1 MPNQHPETAIGA
13 LLECRALKD
22 ELMTRLFIWG
32 RRCAA
37 IATTGMLF
45 QAGGCAVD
53 SQALTASLVGTI
65 LQNLV
70 ATFVFGS
77 FNLVP

>member
-1 MPNQHPETAIGA
+1 
-13 LLECRALKD
+13 
-22 ELMTRLFIWG
+22 MTKLYIWG
-32 RRCAA
+32 RRSAA
-37 IATTGMLF
+37 VVTAGMLF

-53 SQALTASLVGTI
+53 SQALALNLVGTI

-70 ATFVFGS
+70 ATLVFGS

>member
-1 MPNQHPETAIGA
+1 
-13 LLECRALKD
+13 
-22 ELMTRLFIWG
+22 MTRLLIWG

-45 QAGGCAVD
+45 QAGGCTVD
-53 SQALTASLVGTI
+53 SQTLAVNLFGTI

-70 ATFVFGS
+70 QTFVFGS

>member
-1 MPNQHPETAIGA
+1 
-13 LLECRALKD
+13 
-22 ELMTRLFIWG
+22 MTKLYVWS
-32 RRCAA
+32 RRCAV

-53 SQALTASLVGTI
+53 SQALALSLFGTI

-70 ATFVFGS
+70 ATLVFGS

>member
-1 MPNQHPETAIGA
+1 
-13 LLECRALKD
+13 
-22 ELMTRLFIWG
+22 MTRFYVWG

-45 QAGGCAVD
+45 QTGGCAID
-53 SQALTASLVGTI
+53 SQTLAANLVGTI
-65 LQNLV
+65 LQNLL